1 MGIMDSQ
8 TVDRFTKRVAE
19 FSTRARRVV
28 AHSLVQ
34 DTGML
39 ERTAGAGIIVRRV
52 AGKLSLEQAL
62 PREELLESLA
72 ARVRPLTLQSE
83 HIHYA
88 KVLKALNALLAHAG
102 QHQHQDWTRQLEA
115 EWKSVDPKTG
125 TPTYFHQT
133 WGESTPPTEATD
145 SALTLAWFYG
155 DLVHADN
162 QDSHTGAAFPI
173 EERFSAAAIR
183 TAQLATLTRDTLNW
197 ITWLVDNNLLDTAV
211 LGDPDEHVVVTPSK
225 TRELVAIYTG
235 EAVDGAR
242 LEPGADPATIGM
254 TADGGPWNETTE
266 DGEWLMTIPW
276 GSD

>member
-1 MGIMDSQ
+1 MDSQ
-8 TVDRFTKRVAE
+8 TVDRFTTQVAA

-28 AHSLVQ
+28 AHSLVK
-34 DTGML
+34 DADLL
-39 ERTAGAGIIVRRV
+39 ERIAGGATIVRRTS
-52 AGKLSLEQAL
+52 GKLSIERAL
-62 PREELLESLA
+62 PREEPLESLA

-88 KVLKALNALLAHAG
+88 KALKAINALLAHAG
-102 QHQHQDWTRQLEA
+102 QHQHQDWTRQLET

-155 DLVHADN
+155 DLVHADD
-162 QDSHTGAAFPI
+162 QDSHTGTVFPI

-197 ITWLVDNNLLDTAV
+197 ITWLVDNDSLDIAV
-211 LGDPDEHVVVTPSK
+211 LGDPEEHVVVTPSK
-225 TRELVAIYTG
+225 TQELVAIYTG
-235 EAVDGAR
+235 EATDEAS
-242 LEPGADPATIGM
+242 LAPGADPVTIGM
-254 TADGGPWNETTE
+254 TPNGGPWNETTE
-266 DGEWLMTIPW
+266 DGQWVITIPW